1 MTDMNIIHF
10 DLLQLVYQQQ
20 SNSGNTEL
28 SSDIVEYII
37 VTWAPGWAGLTPVM
51 LWGWAPLTP
60 LRTLAHFLDTGAVT
74 TPHKSL
80 CIPW

>member
-1 MTDMNIIHF
+1 MNKGISAMALSMMVAFNRYFLNSRLIIHF

-37 VTWAPGWAGLTPVM
+37 VT
-51 LWGWAPLTP
+51 
-60 LRTLAHFLDTGAVT
+60 
-74 TPHKSL
+74 
-80 CIPW
+80 